1 MREKSR
7 VPCTVHGLSAVYLY
21 PHKVTWDSLFITIC
35 VRVRVRV
42 LPMRTGSLPISI
54 PNLLYLIS
62 ICHCRKN
69 SIWNQMYY
77 SMHSPLSGGHDCFI
91 FLSAAIRPQK
101 RPAPR
106 KRSCEN
112 NISVCCVYSVAVH
125 WPESDGTIYLLMM
138 FDEHSLISN
147 CVCTIVWYTAV
158 RTYRRYLV
166 YARALFV
173 RLDSRR
179 EWGVLLC
186 CSAHKSPLSHIADR
200 H

>member
-1 MREKSR
+1 MRF
-7 VPCTVHGLSAVYLY
+7 VVHYHLRASACA
-21 PHKVTWDSLFITIC
+21 C
-35 VRVRVRV
+35 VAYANGFT
-42 LPMRTGSLPISI
+42 PDIYSKPIVSHI
-54 PNLLYLIS
+54 HL
-62 ICHCRKN
+62 
-69 SIWNQMYY
+69 
-77 SMHSPLSGGHDCFI
+77 PLSKKFDMKSNVLFHALTTQWWSWLFF

-173 RLDSRR
+173 RLDSHR

>member
-1 MREKSR
+1 MSHAQSTGSPLCISTRIKSHEIRCSLPFACECVCVCCLCERVHSRYLFQTYCISYPFATVEKIR
-7 VPCTVHGLSAVYLY
+7 YEIKCTIPCTH
-21 PHKVTWDSLFITIC
+21 
-35 VRVRVRV
+35 
-42 LPMRTGSLPISI
+42 
-54 PNLLYLIS
+54 
-62 ICHCRKN
+62 
-69 SIWNQMYY
+69 
-77 SMHSPLSGGHDCFI
+77 HSVVVMIVF

-173 RLDSRR
+173 RLDSHR